1 MAMDDALFDKAG
13 DDDNDVCD
21 RGAGHAGASVVSEH
35 DDDDDD
41 DDLEDL
47 SEVIDATS
55 FDELRLSSEACEQVR
70 LCWAAFLGNFA
81 TPEEAGDALFTAIF
95 ESAPTLQSLFTTPK
109 AVQSMRFVHELDS
122 VVATLNKPKA
132 LKNIAESLAFRH
144 LNLDVTVPRAMIFR
158 DAILDLIEAEL
169 GDRFTTEARRG
180 FTILLGWMAG
190 ANIYVKASFGDR
202 LRLLQESWRK
212 VNKTQTVAEKDADR
226 EAVQDIEG
234 GEDADGLP
242 KRDAG
247 RRAPSSTSK
256 LGNRI
261 KNRKTTPLLA
271 SSKEPV
277 KSSQGTFVLLKGG
290 MGSDDMVVPT
300 NYREMFEFNSAVMGF
315 SGSSWLPEV
324 LDSFDSIV
332 VHAADSNRLQQ
343 ECDLLAV
350 RISKKVSGT
359 VNLSQYKSCML
370 ASLRSLLPKE
380 WDSNYEVAWNWLWD
394 NVERLIVKNVEK
406 PPVWEAAVRNMM
418 DSFGPEEMY
427 RIRALIFERF
437 FVAAASGQEYFK
449 QSDTRLHFIMEKVLQ
464 MTVDMFQDPWQLTDD
479 ISALGL
485 RHVGYGIP
493 TQLFGPFVSCCVEVI
508 GEATDSKNG
517 LEGFRWSLALI
528 SRLLVR
534 TITEGST
541 IVMKAVNSN
550 SARQLQT
557 AISCAP
563 RGSRA
568 QWLLNIEVGTH
579 AISPLFWSI
588 ESGSLDAAR
597 AIIEDL
603 LVIRADR
610 ERYYYGAPDLFL
622 RHQDIMQRLCLE
634 APALLPTL
642 LDGLVWRSTRTSNG
656 LRRANYYIEHLMSN
670 AQGEPA
676 DALRELCT
684 TKDPKI
690 MTHPVLVTLSDSLW
704 SGVVQK
710 QFLFERI
717 WFICSLVIFL
727 LVESFLPKI
736 PELRD
741 VWIIRLVIFAG
752 RVLIYLN
759 TMCRLLAF
767 HAKGFFKAFRKGAWK
782 RKLCCLPFPLYLK
795 EPVAACNFMMMV
807 LLICMCSQEPMF
819 HCIGQPG
826 AEFPTMDCPEVKDIR
841 RRYSMFGMLAIALHW
856 ALMIDLSVFSTGL
869 SAFVLVCAQVL
880 SEIGRFLVALIFLL
894 LTFGSAIAV
903 LEHGYFE
910 MRDIPHAATALFAI
924 TVVLYEDDY
933 RSLLFE
939 PALLTA
945 VLLYVLASSILLMN
959 LLIAQLNNSYTFIY
973 NDMVGF
979 ARLNRATN
987 IVETLKTFPMYKW
1000 KVFVESLK
1008 FDQPL
1013 EFNQGDVGF
1022 GGGIQVEEPSH
1033 MYSVL
1038 TDSVNRFGG
1047 SCSPDMQWPDESN
1060 GSKLIDRYTKVQ
1072 KLARKVLRQVTKDS
1086 KAMIAQAGTSTSSSG
1101 QQGRSGVGSSS
1112 QGGSKDD
1119 LGISGFSRGIS
1130 GASSIGSL

>member
-1 MAMDDALFDKAG
+1 M
-13 DDDNDVCD
+13 
-21 RGAGHAGASVVSEH
+21 RSH
-35 DDDDDD
+35 
-41 DDLEDL
+41 
-47 SEVIDATS
+47 TQ
-55 FDELRLSSEACEQVR
+55 ACEQVR

-81 TPEEAGDALFTAIF
+81 TPEASAIGMHAYPADICATSSCLAVGEFVKEKWQLPKQQEILITFRDADNDECIFNETNFQDLLTCTSEEKIWFTVHLPWADRFKLRPCKPSEPRSILTVSYECNKSEAARTETLDLKLPSPKEAGDALFTAIF

-122 VVATLNKPKA
+122 FVATLNKPKA

-144 LNLDVTVPRAMIFR
+144 LNLDVT
-158 DAILDLIEAEL
+158 
-169 GDRFTTEARRG
+169 
-180 FTILLGWMAG
+180 
-190 ANIYVKASFGDR
+190 
-202 LRLLQESWRK
+202 
-212 VNKTQTVAEKDADR
+212 
-226 EAVQDIEG
+226 EG

-261 KNRKTTPLLA
+261 KNRKITSLLA

-717 WFICSLVIFL
+717 WFICSLDL
-727 LVESFLPKI
+727 LKVVFFKKKYGCLFVSFL
-736 PELRD
+736 
-741 VWIIRLVIFAG
+741 
-752 RVLIYLN
+752 
-759 TMCRLLAF
+759 
-767 HAKGFFKAFRKGAWK
+767 FFILHPYCNCKAA
-782 RKLCCLPFPLYLK
+782 LSSSCSSNPSCL
-795 EPVAACNFMMMV
+795 
-807 LLICMCSQEPMF
+807 
-819 HCIGQPG
+819 
-826 AEFPTMDCPEVKDIR
+826 
-841 RRYSMFGMLAIALHW
+841 
-856 ALMIDLSVFSTGL
+856 
-869 SAFVLVCAQVL
+869 
-880 SEIGRFLVALIFLL
+880 
-894 LTFGSAIAV
+894 
-903 LEHGYFE
+903 
-910 MRDIPHAATALFAI
+910 
-924 TVVLYEDDY
+924 
-933 RSLLFE
+933 RSL
-939 PALLTA
+939 
-945 VLLYVLASSILLMN
+945 N
-959 LLIAQLNNSYTFIY
+959 
-973 NDMVGF
+973 
-979 ARLNRATN
+979 
-987 IVETLKTFPMYKW
+987 
-1000 KVFVESLK
+1000 
-1008 FDQPL
+1008 
-1013 EFNQGDVGF
+1013 
-1022 GGGIQVEEPSH
+1022 
-1033 MYSVL
+1033 
-1038 TDSVNRFGG
+1038 
-1047 SCSPDMQWPDESN
+1047 
-1060 GSKLIDRYTKVQ
+1060 
-1072 KLARKVLRQVTKDS
+1072 
-1086 KAMIAQAGTSTSSSG
+1086 
-1101 QQGRSGVGSSS
+1101 
-1112 QGGSKDD
+1112 
-1119 LGISGFSRGIS
+1119 
-1130 GASSIGSL
+1130 

>member
-1 MAMDDALFDKAG
+1 
-13 DDDNDVCD
+13 
-21 RGAGHAGASVVSEH
+21 
-35 DDDDDD
+35 
-41 DDLEDL
+41 
-47 SEVIDATS
+47 
-55 FDELRLSSEACEQVR
+55 
-70 LCWAAFLGNFA
+70 
-81 TPEEAGDALFTAIF
+81 
-95 ESAPTLQSLFTTPK
+95 
-109 AVQSMRFVHELDS
+109 
-122 VVATLNKPKA
+122 
-132 LKNIAESLAFRH
+132 
-144 LNLDVTVPRAMIFR
+144 AMIFR

-634 APALLPTL
+634 APALNTSCPMPRESL
-642 LDGLVWRSTRTSNG
+642 LM
-656 LRRANYYIEHLMSN
+656 H
-670 AQGEPA
+670 
-676 DALRELCT
+676 
-684 TKDPKI
+684 
-690 MTHPVLVTLSDSLW
+690 
-704 SGVVQK
+704 
-710 QFLFERI
+710 
-717 WFICSLVIFL
+717 CSLVIFL

-741 VWIIRLVIFAG
+741 VWIIR
-752 RVLIYLN
+752 
-759 TMCRLLAF
+759 
-767 HAKGFFKAFRKGAWK
+767 FFKAFRKGAWK

-924 TVVLYEDDY
+924 TVVLYEDDW
-933 RSLLFE
+933 RSLMSE

-1072 KLARKVLRQVTKDS
+1072 KFLDCRWQDLLVTLADAAAFEVQLHRDTQTHTHTRTHTRTRTRTH
-1086 KAMIAQAGTSTSSSG
+1086 IHTHTSSH
-1101 QQGRSGVGSSS
+1101 RPPPAAHCRCAFFDCFV
-1112 QGGSKDD
+1112 
-1119 LGISGFSRGIS
+1119 
-1130 GASSIGSL
+1130 